1 MAVWGRKWE
10 QRAAACS
17 CLAMSER
24 DLLVLALTV
33 EIGELHTQLAEAQD
47 QCVELAVDAGELH
60 GEIEALRGQL
70 ADLERERDAWQAQG
84 EHLGHRYRQTG

>member
-1 MAVWGRKWE
+1 
-10 QRAAACS
+10 
-17 CLAMSER
+17 MSER

-60 GEIEALRGQL
+60 AEIQALRAQL
-70 ADLERERDAWQAQG
+70 VDVGRERDAWRVEAG
-84 EHLGHRYRQTG
+84 RFTSRGRQVG